1 MSRLLIKKYCL
12 QNGNWPNSPN
22 TCQKVI
28 ELTQSLLE
36 YSLKARQEAEDKEK
50 LQADQQI
57 SSARLTGQ
65 AVIRAAEKQDWPET
79 KTFLDELTQLF
90 NNVTEYMKSIM

>member
-1 MSRLLIKKYCL
+1 MQS
-12 QNGNWPNSPN
+12 GNWSNSPN

-28 ELTQSLLE
+28 ELTQLLLE
-36 YSLKARQEAEDKEK
+36 YSLKARQEADDKEK
-50 LQADQQI
+50 LQADQQL

-65 AVIRAAEKQDWPET
+65 AVIRAAEKQAWPET
-79 KTFLDELTQLF
+79 KTIIGELTQLF